1 MIRVSEMVL
10 PGHPDKVCDI
20 IADAIIAEAY
30 RADPHAYAQVEVGI
44 WCDSIWLSG
53 SVAASVVIEKQID
66 EVVRD
71 TLNSIGLHGGNT
83 IAAKDYAITCN
94 VGVTCEDPIPWTH
107 HVNDQAVVI
116 GWAGYDAKTRYLPPE
131 HFMAHTFRE
140 ALTYSYRSGAL
151 QGEGPDGKLMVR
163 MREEGKRWMLEHL
176 LITMQQR
183 QSTPFTEL
191 CGTISKDLKDAYQN
205 AQELDG
211 RWVTPWKDVELL
223 INPNGPFIEGCS
235 LSDNGQTGRKLVMDF
250 YGPRIPI
257 GGGALSGKHLT
268 HIDRAGAYTT
278 RQAAVAA
285 VKTGAKECAVMAV
298 YAPNIN
304 EPLEVIYE
312 MSGRGTRQPNSWF
325 GHDLVTAKLLQKT
338 FDRSIAEGLHFWDL
352 AYGWNTGC

>member
-20 IADAIIAEAY
+20 IADAIVAEAY
-30 RADPHAYAQVEVGI
+30 RADRHAYAQVEAGI

-66 EVVRD
+66 EIVRD
-71 TLNSIGLHGGNT
+71 TLNSIGLRGVNT
-83 IAAKDYAITCN
+83 IAANDYTITCN

-116 GWAGYDAKTRYLPPE
+116 GWAGYDSKTRYLPPE
-131 HFMAHTFRE
+131 HFLAHTFRE
-140 ALTYSYRSGAL
+140 ALTVSCRSGAL

-163 MREEGKRWMLEHL
+163 MREEGNRWSLEHL
-176 LITMQQR
+176 LVTLQQR

-191 CGTISKDLKDAYQN
+191 CGTVSNELKGAYQK
-205 AQELDG
+205 AQESDG
-211 RWVTPWKDVELL
+211 RWITPWKNVEIV

-268 HIDRAGAYTT
+268 HIDRAGAYAA
-278 RQAAVAA
+278 RQAAVTALT
-285 VKTGAKECAVMAV
+285 TGAKECMVMAV
-298 YAPNIN
+298 YSPNIN

-312 MSGRGTRQPNSWF
+312 MSGRGTRLPNSWF
-325 GHDLVTAKLLQKT
+325 GHNVVAERLLQQPL
-338 FDRSIAEGLHFWDL
+338 DRDTAEGLHFWGV
-352 AYGWNTGC
+352 AYGWNRGY